1 MNMNNS
7 GADFGEGFGVG
18 LLSVLAG
25 ATFFLF
31 GFILGEGTGK
41 AEGEKRT
48 ALITVQALNKIKQ
61 QLPKD
66 TKITNPF
73 TEQQLKTLSFDT
85 QDILKLF

>member
-1 MNMNNS
+1 M
-7 GADFGEGFGVG
+7 
-18 LLSVLAG
+18 
-25 ATFFLF
+25 F
-31 GFILGEGTGK
+31 GFLVGEERGK
-41 AEGEKRT
+41 VEGEKKT

-73 TEQQLKTLSFDT
+73 TEQQLNTLSYSA

>member
-1 MNMNNS
+1 MSMNNS
-7 GADFGEGFGVG
+7 GADLGEGFGVG
-18 LLSVLAG
+18 VLSVLAV

-31 GFILGEGTGK
+31 GFILGVVTGK
-41 AEGEKRT
+41 VEGEKKT

-73 TEQQLKTLSFDT
+73 TEQQLKTLSFDA

>member
-1 MNMNNS
+1 MSMNNS
-7 GADFGEGFGVG
+7 GADFGQGFGAG
-18 LLSVLAG
+18 LLCVLAG

-31 GFILGEGTGK
+31 GFLLGNQNGRV
-41 AEGEKRT
+41 EGEKRT

-73 TEQQLKTLSFDT
+73 TEQQLKTLSFDA

>member
-7 GADFGEGFGVG
+7 GADFAEGFGAG

-25 ATFFLF
+25 ATVFLF
-31 GFILGEGTGK
+31 GFFLGNQSGVV
-41 AEGEKRT
+41 EGEKRT

-61 QLPKD
+61 QLLKD

-73 TEQQLKTLSFDT
+73 TEQQLNTLSFDAK
-85 QDILKLF
+85 DILKLF

>member
-1 MNMNNS
+1 MNNS
-7 GADFGEGFGVG
+7 GADFGFGMG
-18 LLSVLAG
+18 AG
-25 ATFFLF
+25 ITTCLGAAIIFMF
-31 GFILGEGTGK
+31 GFLVGEEKGK
-41 AEGEKRT
+41 VEGEKKT

-73 TEQQLKTLSFDT
+73 TEQQLNTLSYSA

>member
-1 MNMNNS
+1 MNDS
-7 GADFGEGFGVG
+7 GADFGLGVTMG
-18 LLSVLAG
+18 VVITLGVSV
-25 ATFFLF
+25 TFLF
-31 GFILGEGTGK
+31 GFMVGEQNGK
-41 AEGEKRT
+41 VEGEKQT

-73 TEQQLKTLSFDT
+73 TAQQLNTLSYST